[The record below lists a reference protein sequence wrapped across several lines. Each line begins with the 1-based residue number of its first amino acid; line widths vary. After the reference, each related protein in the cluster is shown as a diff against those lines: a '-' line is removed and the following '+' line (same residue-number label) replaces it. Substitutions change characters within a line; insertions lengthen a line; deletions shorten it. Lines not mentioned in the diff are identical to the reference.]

1 MLRVT
6 VELVP
11 FGVEDNKRIIASAL
25 IWNKDGDGHKCD
37 YGANVQE
44 NGWKYAPARDVQV
57 EILDYD
63 RRASVW
69 DLIKAVLEEMENNNN
84 NERTETAGSSIKIT

>member
-11 FGVEDNKRIIASAL
+11 FGVEDNKRTIASAL

-37 YGANVQE
+37 YGANIRE
-44 NGWKYAPARDVQV
+44 YGWKYSPAIDKVV
-57 EILDYD
+57 EIKGYD
-63 RRASVW
+63 RRGSVW
-69 DLIKAVLEEMENNNN
+69 KLLKEVL
-84 NERTETAGSSIKIT
+84 SHV